1 MNMNLRKSTL
11 LLFVCVFLLSC
22 SGESSKPEAVP
33 YAAAK
38 ENLTTLDF
46 DAALKNL
53 DKTIKAAPDEP
64 DGKEAALVR
73 IALLTALA
81 EGSRDMADAYGK
93 GVTQPSARM
102 QTGPYT
108 RMRSDYL
115 GMSRVYLMD
124 AMEAVMKQR
133 TKLSDAPLS
142 LKIAFPDFSGTEPAV
157 MDRIRHGMSVQDSER
172 VRTELE
178 NSRNN
183 LARTMAALAGAG
195 EDVHKGHTAFQ
206 TGSVQLD
213 TRVFLLELSAAFFT
227 MRDIFE
233 AKALDDVRYLRTTIE
248 VVQGNLDALDKLLAA
263 RPDKDMQARAKK
275 LRADC
280 DAAIKK
286 IK

>member
-1 MNMNLRKSTL
+1 MNLRKSA
-11 LLFVCVFLLSC
+11 LLFFVFLLMLAC
-22 SGESSKPEAVP
+22 SSEPSKPSTALP

-38 ENLTTLDF
+38 ENLTALDY

-64 DGKEAALVR
+64 VGKEAAIVR
-73 IALLTALA
+73 VALLTAMAQGSSVMA
-81 EGSRDMADAYGK
+81 EAYGK
-93 GVTQPSARM
+93 GVTQPSARG

-124 AMEAVMKQR
+124 AMEAVLKQR
-133 TKLSDAPLS
+133 ANLSDAPLP
-142 LKIAFPDFSGTEPAV
+142 LQITFPDFSGTEPAA
-157 MDRIRHGMSVQDSER
+157 MDRIRNGMSVQDAER

-183 LARTMAALAGAG
+183 MARLMAALAGAG
-195 EDVHKGHTAFQ
+195 EDVHKGHAAFQ
-206 TGSVQLD
+206 SGTVQLD
-213 TRVFLLELSAAFFT
+213 TRVYLMELSAAFYKL
-227 MRDIFE
+227 RAIFE

-263 RPDKDMQARAKK
+263 RPDKAMQARAKK

-280 DAAIKK
+280 DAALKK

>member
-1 MNMNLRKSTL
+1 MRLPKSAL
-11 LLFVCVFLLSC
+11 LLFVCLFLLSC
-22 SGESSKPEAVP
+22 SSEQSKPADLP

-38 ENLTTLDF
+38 ENLTALDY

-64 DGKEAALVR
+64 DGKEATVLRV
-73 IALLTALA
+73 ALLTAMS
-81 EGSRDMADAYGK
+81 EGTSDMAEAYRV

-108 RMRSDYL
+108 RTRSDYL

-124 AMEAVMKQR
+124 AMEGVMKQR
-133 TKLSDAPLS
+133 AKLSDAPMQLN
-142 LKIAFPDFSGTEPAV
+142 IAFPDFSGTEPPA
-157 MDRIRHGMSVQDSER
+157 MDRIRHGMSVQDAER
-172 VRTELE
+172 YRTELE
-178 NSRNN
+178 TSRNY
-183 LARTMAALAGAG
+183 LARLMAALAGAG
-195 EDVHKGHTAFQ
+195 EDVHKGHSAFQ
-206 TGSVQLD
+206 AGGAKLD
-213 TRVFLLELSAAFFT
+213 SRTYLLELSAAFYKL
-227 MRDIFE
+227 RAIFE

-248 VVQGNLDALDKLLAA
+248 VVQGNLDALDRLLAA

-280 DAAIKK
+280 EAALKK